1 MEATRMCLSLVKWM
15 DFCAFPSG
23 RVVVGSFGSSG
34 LNVNNNNNN
43 NNDDNRNDNN
53 GLGGLRKFSCT
64 SR

>member
-1 MEATRMCLSLVKWM
+1 M

-34 LNVNNNNNN
+34 LNVNNNK
-43 NNDDNRNDNN
+43 DDNRNDNN
-53 GLGGLRKFSCT
+53 GLGGVRKFSFL